1 MVLLACLCAKSC
13 AHLHILTVFHLCA
26 FIREQ
31 VCRLF
36 SARLFQVFVQCEP
49 WLWSWDLLR
58 LVMAALVY
66 SSRRELARNDYTSE
80 STAPGV
86 ARRELARNDYIRK
99 SAARGI
105 IARM

>member
-1 MVLLACLCAKSC
+1 
-13 AHLHILTVFHLCA
+13 
-26 FIREQ
+26 
-31 VCRLF
+31 
-36 SARLFQVFVQCEP
+36 
-49 WLWSWDLLR
+49 
-58 LVMAALVY
+58 MAALVY

-80 STAPGV
+80 STAPDV